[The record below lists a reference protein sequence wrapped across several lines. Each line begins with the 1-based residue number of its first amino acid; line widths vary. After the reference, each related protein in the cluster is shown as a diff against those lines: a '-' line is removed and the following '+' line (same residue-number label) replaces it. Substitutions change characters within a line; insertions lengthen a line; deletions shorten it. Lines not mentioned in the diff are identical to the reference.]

1 MVPILDFLVMET
13 GRISCRVKYEGWTL
27 KVVSMTSLS
36 SVRIQT
42 NLRVL
47 PTWCPSVARIG
58 LLPLGGGKKV
68 GAARVLAVE
77 RTGNYNTSPLRL
89 FPNLQYFNLPLL
101 PLGREDTHA
110 FFGQSEFH
118 RRSRLRLAEAP
129 QVGARE
135 ARAATTG
142 RKGGGVIARGCNDV
156 QRSEVPVVGCF
167 PRWRRPRG
175 RVGPAARRSVR
186 PQCVRTYQPSGSG
199 PQRSAATLFHKS
211 VRKRFVKWR
220 CICG

>member
-1 MVPILDFLVMET
+1 MPILDFLVMET

-89 FPNLQYFNLPLL
+89 FPNLQYFNFPLL

-142 RKGGGVIARGCNDV
+142 RKGGGVSRAAAMMCNGAKF
-156 QRSEVPVVGCF
+156 QWWVVS
-167 PRWRRPRG
+167 
-175 RVGPAARRSVR
+175 RVGAAPEGVSAQQHAAQFARNVCGLTSRADLDHNAARPHFFIS
-186 PQCVRTYQPSGSG
+186 PCASG
-199 PQRSAATLFHKS
+199 L
-211 VRKRFVKWR
+211 
-220 CICG
+220 